1 MVYSEKKYIYGQ
13 EKFSMEQRAHFTKR
27 MEELKVQVLRM
38 ASMAETAATNAIKGL
53 LENNSDLAEDVIAN
67 DMRINELE
75 CELDKNNLE
84 LLALGQPM
92 AKDLRFIVGA
102 MRITSNLERIGDEAV
117 NIAHR
122 TVFLSTRPPLPYNQK
137 LEQMAEVTKNMI
149 SRSVKS
155 FADEDISLASKVCSM
170 DNEADTL
177 NVRILKNLISNMV
190 TETRL
195 VERGVHIIMSSNHL
209 ERIADQSTNIAESV
223 IFIAQGEN
231 VKHDCRG

>member
-1 MVYSEKKYIYGQ
+1 
-13 EKFSMEQRAHFTKR
+13 MEQRAHFTKR